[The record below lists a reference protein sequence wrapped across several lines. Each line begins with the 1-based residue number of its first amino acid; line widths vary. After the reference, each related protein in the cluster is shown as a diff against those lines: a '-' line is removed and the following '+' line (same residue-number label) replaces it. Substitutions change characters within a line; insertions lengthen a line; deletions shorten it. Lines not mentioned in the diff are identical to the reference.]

1 MRVTTSFFLL
11 VFTILFVSVNSAQAQ
26 INFGKAKEAPP
37 LPNPYTIN
45 LPRADVTKAVQEILQ
60 SCTIEIDT
68 EKTNITKG
76 NFVTKPWVFT
86 KGLNIRTDLEHVSIL
101 PAGESRNW
109 LKGRYALEINVLPLD
124 EKRSQLQII
133 ARIQGQMADVAGTK
147 WIESASNGKLEEEA
161 IRAIAGKI
169 LGLDLNPKPNM
180 KRRLMGCEF

>member
-1 MRVTTSFFLL
+1 MRFTTSLFLF
-11 VFTILFVSVNSAQAQ
+11 VFTFLFVVVNSAHAQ
-26 INFGKAKEAPP
+26 INFGKPKEQPP

-45 LPRADVTKAVQEILQ
+45 LPRADVSKAVQEILQ

-68 EKTNITKG
+68 EKTNVTKG
-76 NFVTKPWVFT
+76 NFVTKSWVFT
-86 KGLNIRTDLEHVSIL
+86 KGLNTRTDLEYVSNL

-124 EKRSQLQII
+124 EKRSQLQVI
-133 ARIQGQMADVAGTK
+133 ARIQGQMADVVGSK
-147 WIESASNGKLEEEA
+147 WVESTSNGRVEEEA